1 MREVDIIPAPPGS
14 PPPKRLRMFVFM
26 RKVVVAM
33 PSNNLSG
40 ADLVCFQQ
48 LVNCAKVIK
57 RRMPEGLMWCDLK
70 DQGGDETDYFV
81 NDAAAQRAAPMI
93 RERKN
98 WVKKGVPIPPLF
110 PSDPVVDEDDFA

>member
-1 MREVDIIPAPPGS
+1 MREVDIIPAPP
-14 PPPKRLRMFVFM
+14 PPKRLRMFAFM

-33 PSNNLSG
+33 PSNNLSAG
-40 ADLVCFQQ
+40 DLVCFKQ
-48 LVNCAKVIK
+48 LVLCSTDLK
-57 RRMPEGLMWCDLK
+57 RRMPEGIIHCDLR

-98 WVKKGVPIPPLF
+98 WVEKGEPMPPVIFSVP
-110 PSDPVVDEDDFA
+110 VEDD